1 MNNKFLL
8 ILNIICITVGTIF
21 FSLKSEFV
29 NGFCGNVIFID
40 PGHGGNDNGTSFESV
55 LEDEINLKIAHILY
69 EMIINEGG
77 MCYLTRVSD
86 YDLSD
91 MYSKNHKLDDLR
103 RRVNMIDSLNTSLF
117 ISLHLNSYSSSNVE
131 GIQVFYQKH
140 NENSKI
146 LADILQTNLNRK
158 NKKHK
163 TNKIG
168 DYYLL
173 NNTKAPGVLIE
184 YGFLSNEKDRKKL
197 MMDSY
202 LKELAII
209 IKQSINEYLIN

>member
-1 MNNKFLL
+1 MNK
-8 ILNIICITVGTIF
+8 
-21 FSLKSEFV
+21 
-29 NGFCGNVIFID
+29 
-40 PGHGGNDNGTSFESV
+40 
-55 LEDEINLKIAHILY
+55 
-69 EMIINEGG
+69 
-77 MCYLTRVSD
+77 
-86 YDLSD
+86 
-91 MYSKNHKLDDLR
+91 
-103 RRVNMIDSLNTSLF
+103 
-117 ISLHLNSYSSSNVE
+117 
-131 GIQVFYQKH
+131 
-140 NENSKI
+140 
-146 LADILQTNLNRK
+146 K